1 MTSSTYL
8 EMYGLDKII
17 ATVGLIF
24 LVTFTL
30 LFTPL
35 EVFAQNTNLGVS
47 ILQLTPNTGTGPV
60 GTSINL
66 QGTIYTSNG
75 TYQIVFNKQVVTSGT
90 SEGYYVNA
98 NFTVPELPSG
108 TYALILRDAAINVNA
123 TQQFTV
129 SIAYSITPISGTVQ
143 EGNSVSLRVSVTGG
157 ISSTSYGAEVTVF
170 LPNPLSTKYT
180 KSITLGTPNTQGTAS
195 TTVTFPDNSF
205 TPSGSLTDYAG
216 DYTAYFN
223 QSQNLAQNTFK
234 VGFIDSTEY
243 HRGQTMSIRA
253 TGYQPNEAVTIAI
266 TNVAGSSLQTATATA
281 SADGIISTTLAL
293 SASADVGE
301 YTVRITGSSTQKSIP
316 DSETFNV
323 VGYSVQI
330 KATNLAGDAVSALNL
345 QAQDTSTS
353 ASYSAITGS
362 NGIANFK
369 LDHGTYTITA
379 TWNGVNVGQTSIT
392 VSGDAAF
399 NMQCQLS
406 NVKITVQSKEGV
418 SMPHVTLF
426 VVYLY
431 QSGSGLKT
439 GNASGVTD
447 SSGNFVL
454 NSVYAGSTFTI
465 DASSYGQIFN
475 AGNNTVNSLPIQATP
490 QIWII
495 CPLKTA
501 TLTIVGYNQEPISG
515 ARIELV
521 ELTNGLFYFATADT
535 GGIAQTQATFGLYRI
550 RIYKDNALVNEFTL
564 QIFNDIQQQIRCTI
578 YGIQLTVSVVDFFG
592 SPISNV
598 RVTLN
603 GPESYSQVT
612 SGSGKAT
619 FSDIIGGEVQ
629 IIAQSQS
636 DQSAYQAV
644 KTTINQPTTVQMKL
658 DKYVALGSTLIQASS
673 LITVLIILL
682 AIILFTF
689 LEIYRRRGSSKTVTA

>member
-1 MTSSTYL
+1 M
-8 EMYGLDKII
+8 DKRI
-17 ATVGLIF
+17 ATVSLVF
-24 LVTFTL
+24 LVALTL
-30 LFTPL
+30 LFTPI

-47 ILQLTPNTGTGPV
+47 ILQLTPDTGTGPV

-75 TYQIVFNKQVVTSGT
+75 TYQIVFDKQVVTTGF

-129 SIAYSITPISGTVQ
+129 SIAYSITPVSETVQ
-143 EGNSVSLRVSVTGG
+143 EGNSVSLRVSVTGS
-157 ISSTSYGAEVTVF
+157 ISSTSYGAEIAIVI
-170 LPNPLSTKYT
+170 PSPLSTKYIKT
-180 KSITLGTPNTQGTAS
+180 VALGSPNVKGTAS
-195 TTVTFPDNSF
+195 TTVTFPDSSF
-205 TPSGSLTDYAG
+205 TPSGSLSDYAG
-216 DYTAYFN
+216 NYTAYFN
-223 QSQNLAQNTFK
+223 QSQSLAQSTFK

-253 TGYQPNEAVTIAI
+253 TGYQPNDAATVTITSA
-266 TNVAGSSLQTATATA
+266 TGSSLQTATATA
-281 SADGIISTTLAL
+281 SADGIISTTLTL

-369 LDHGTYTITA
+369 LDHGTYTVTA

-392 VSGDAAF
+392 VSGDASF

-406 NVKITVQSKEGV
+406 NVKITVKSTEGV
-418 SMPHVTLF
+418 TMPHVTLF
-426 VVYLY
+426 VVYIY
-431 QSGSGLKT
+431 QSASGSKT
-439 GNASGVTD
+439 GNASGVSD
-447 SSGNFVL
+447 SSGNFVI

-465 DASSYGQIFN
+465 DASIYGQIFN
-475 AGNNTVNSLPIQATP
+475 AGNNTISGLPIQAVP
-490 QIWII
+490 QISII

-501 TLTIVGYNQEPISG
+501 ALSIVGYNQEPISG
-515 ARIELV
+515 VRIELV
-521 ELTNGLFYFATADT
+521 ELTSGLFYYAKANA
-535 GGIAQTQATFGLYRI
+535 GGIAQTQATFGIYRV
-550 RIYKDNALVNEFTL
+550 RIYKDNALINETTL

-598 RVTLN
+598 KVSLN

-612 SGSGKAT
+612 GGSGKAT
-619 FSDIIGGEVQ
+619 FSNIIGGDVQ

-636 DQSAYQAV
+636 DQGAYQAI
-644 KTTINQPTTVQMKL
+644 KATINQPTTVQMKL
-658 DKYVALGSTLIQASS
+658 DKYIALGSMLIQASS

-682 AIILFTF
+682 ALVLFAL
-689 LEIYRRRGSSKTVTA
+689 LEVYRRRQSSKKVTP